1 MRTKFYHKQKSLLF
15 LLSFLLLGWSTLAQD
30 RRVNGQVS
38 SSGDGQG
45 VPGASISIKGSNVGT
60 TTDGQ
65 GKFSI
70 AVKDAGSVLII
81 SSVGFAKKEVT
92 VGTQSTINISLIEDV
107 SSLDEVVVTGY
118 GSQSKKDI
126 TGAVAVLD
134 GKRLLN
140 VPAANLGQA
149 MQGKITGVV
158 VGNDNSPGGG
168 VSVRIRGFG
177 TINDNSPL
185 YVIDGVP
192 TKGNLSTINTNDIE
206 SMQVLKD
213 ASAASIYG
221 SRAGNGVVI
230 ITTKRGKGGKPKFSY
245 EGYVGNQSPGKLLD
259 LLNPDEYLNFFWEA
273 RTRATNETGLVDGKL
288 PSTVVNPNIPF
299 FGGQTATPSY
309 PDFYALPVG
318 RLMNG
323 DARANPDLYNLN
335 NRYLITQVN
344 KTGGG
349 TNWLDEIFNPA
360 SIQNHQIGVSGA
372 SESSRY
378 AIGMNYFDQQ
388 GIMQYTS
395 FKRYSLRANTEFS
408 VSKKIR
414 IGENMQVAYGE
425 RVGQTNGNQSE
436 SNPVS
441 FAYRMQPYIPVR
453 DIKGYFA
460 GTAGDPA
467 LSNSRNPIAELFRNK
482 DNKGKE
488 IRLFG
493 NMYAEADIL
502 KGLTLKTSFGV
513 DYSIFNQRLYRAN
526 DPESAEALGT
536 NSLAV
541 TNTYES
547 TWTWYN
553 TATYNTTIANRH
565 KINVIL
571 GLESISSYFEGFSAG
586 RTGFISDDEAN
597 RYLIAGSK
605 EITNGGPLPFEWKLA
620 SEFGKINYVFD
631 DKYLLDATLRR
642 DRSSRFGRQFQVA
655 YFPAASVGWV
665 LSKENFMQ
673 NLSAVSFLKL
683 RFGWGQT
690 GNQEIGNYNAFST
703 FASAPETSFYNLT
716 GSVSSPTQGY
726 DLSQFGGPTSKWETT
741 TSSNFG
747 LDARFLKDKL
757 SVSLDIFSRTTSDM
771 LFPTEIQFT
780 QGVANAPFR
789 NIASMVNRG
798 VELGINYD
806 GKAGKDF
813 GYSLGVVFST
823 YRNEVTKT
831 NDNPA
836 TLYPGFS
843 NLRLPTGTVSY
854 TQQGRPIS
862 SFYGLTIDGIFQTDK
877 EASEYL
883 PQFGGAY
890 NKAGFFKFKDTNG
903 DNKVDDNDIGFIGS
917 PHPDFNLGI
926 NLGFTYKSFQLDL
939 MGQGVFG
946 NKIFNYVRYWTDFP
960 TFAGNRSRNA
970 YENSWRPGKTDATL
984 AVFGIK
990 EAFSS
995 RPSTYYL
1002 EDGTYFRLTNIQ
1014 LTYNL
1019 PKNALSKIG
1028 LGNVALYVQGQN
1040 MLTFTKYTGLDPE
1053 VNLRNYSTG
1062 SDRQLGVDEG
1072 TYPMSRT
1079 VLVGA
1084 KIGF

>member
-1 MRTKFYHKQKSLLF
+1 MRTKLYHTQRSLLF

-30 RRVNGQVS
+30 RRVSGQVS

-45 VPGASISIKGSNVGT
+45 VPGASIVIKGTNVGT

-65 GKFSI
+65 GKYSI
-70 AVKDAGSVLII
+70 AVKDAGSILVI
-81 SSVGFAKKEVT
+81 SSVGFTKKEVT
-92 VGTQSTINISLIEDV
+92 VGTQSTINVSLVEDV

-118 GSQSKKDI
+118 GTQSKKDI

-134 GKRLLN
+134 GKKLLN

-245 EGYVGNQSPGKLLD
+245 EGYIGNQSPGKLLD
-259 LLNPDEYLNFFWEA
+259 LLNSDEYLNFFWEA
-273 RTRATNETGLVDGKL
+273 RTRATNETGLVDGRL
-288 PSTVVNPNIPF
+288 PATVINPNIPF

-318 RLMNG
+318 RIMNG
-323 DARANPDLYNLN
+323 DSRANPDLYNYN

-344 KTGGG
+344 KTGSG

-378 AIGMNYFDQQ
+378 AIGMGYFDQQ

-441 FAYRMQPYIPVR
+441 FAYRMQPYIPVY

-513 DYSIFNQRLYRAN
+513 DYTLFNQRIYRAN

-536 NSLAV
+536 NSLSA
-541 TNTYES
+541 NNSYDW

-565 KINVIL
+565 KLNFIV
-571 GLESISSYFEGFSAG
+571 GTESIRSYFESLVGG
-586 RTGFISDDEAN
+586 RTGFVSDDLAN
-597 RYLIAGSK
+597 RYLNAGSR
-605 EITNGGPLPFEWKLA
+605 EITNSNTAGEWSLA
-620 SEFGKINYVFD
+620 SEFGKVNYIFD
-631 DKYLLDATLRR
+631 DKYLLDLTLRR
-642 DRSSRFGRQFQVA
+642 DRSSRFAKDFRVA
-655 YFPAASVGWV
+655 TFPAASVGWV
-665 LSKENFMQ
+665 LSKEGFMQ
-673 NLSAVSFLKL
+673 SLPAVSYLKL
-683 RFGWGQT
+683 RYGWGQT

-703 FASAPETSFYNLT
+703 FGSAPENSFYNLT

-726 DLSQFGGPTSKWETT
+726 ELTQFGNSTAKWETT
-741 TSSNFG
+741 TSSNIG

-757 SVSLDIFSRTTSDM
+757 SVSLDVFNRTTSDM
-771 LFPTEIQFT
+771 LFPVEVQFA
-780 QGVANAPFR
+780 QGVATAPFR
-789 NIASMVNRG
+789 NIGEMVNRG

-806 GKAGKDF
+806 GRVGKDF
-813 GYSLGVVFST
+813 GFNAGVVFST
-823 YRNEVTKT
+823 YRNEVTRT
-831 NDNPA
+831 NGNPA
-836 TLYPGFS
+836 TLYPGFT

-877 EASEYL
+877 EAAEYV

-903 DNKVDDNDIGFIGS
+903 DGKVDDNDIGFIGS

-960 TFAGNRSRNA
+960 TFAGNRSRDA
-970 YENSWRPGKTDATL
+970 FQNSWRPGKTDATL
-984 AVFGIK
+984 AIFGIK

-1002 EDGTYFRLTNIQ
+1002 EDGTYFRLTNVQ

-1019 PKNALSKIG
+1019 PKNLLSKIG
-1028 LGNVALYVQGQN
+1028 LGNAALYVQGQN
-1040 MLTFTKYTGLDPE
+1040 LVTFTGYTGLDPE

-1072 TYPMSRT
+1072 VYPMSRSI
-1079 VLVGA
+1079 LVGA